1 MLETLCLERVYV
13 ITCLEVVILIHK
25 RLCFRLVQEP
35 HFQVIPGLRYKA
47 KCKMWLIV
55 GDLR

>member
-1 MLETLCLERVYV
+1 MLKTLCLGGVYV

-25 RLCFRLVQEP
+25 RLCSQLVQEP
-35 HFQVIPGLRYKA
+35 RSQVIPGLRYKA

-55 GDLR
+55 GGLR